1 MKKCSKIDTKK
12 WRKKMKRKMKGIKKS
27 WEKIGQA
34 FRRKKTLVMQ
44 NTCSE
49 LLKLKEKRTTQ

>member
-34 FRRKKTLVMQ
+34 FRRKKLQ
-44 NTCSE
+44 
-49 LLKLKEKRTTQ
+49 